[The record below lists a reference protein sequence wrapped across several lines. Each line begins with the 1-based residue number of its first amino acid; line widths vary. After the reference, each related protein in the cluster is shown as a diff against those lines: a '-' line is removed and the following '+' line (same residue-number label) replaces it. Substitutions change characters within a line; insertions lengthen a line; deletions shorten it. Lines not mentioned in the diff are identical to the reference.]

1 MSHIPANIRLQA
13 GDTVHSLT
21 GLKDCGSGRCINL
34 RLDGKAVAPQGWA
47 AVCQPPPAKKF
58 FQIVNGYYRLRV
70 GKVGHYQGEK
80 NFRTLQEAQA
90 ALAAFLPAKA
100 IDAKAALWSGQMG
113 LNKTYAVGPYT
124 GSSSDDDVVDVSFH
138 LEEKPCP
145 PNNALAVC
153 QTAAWPYDTC
163 SEIIY
168 RPAQGSFQPACA
180 EHDPHLPEPFRNSRP
195 CLSLCDAEGKRVRIR
210 HTAAGIEIYQQKY
223 QQAVLLDSKT
233 LNVKALTAN
242 TTVPELAVTVNGQP
256 AAGKR
261 HKLTIG
267 GHATLAANQTVT
279 VRADGKLIKQTPNS
293 NGSIS
298 LLGMAAGQLLVQV
311 LTDCEGVELEF
322 EITDPKEE
330 FIRELWSAIR
340 KYGITNANELA
351 ALLANSDHE
360 TGGGIFLVENSNFRF
375 INWKGLNRN
384 TQRWTAEKGNNA
396 ESDFSK
402 LSTVEKFN
410 IMYQNMNGNTLPDD
424 GFRFRGRGGIH
435 ITGRD
440 TYQKFSQYINNPQI
454 MDNPDLISS
463 DPKLAAE
470 STVWFWTKYKPD
482 LAKVARDGRFDEVRR
497 IVNGGRIGKTSFDNK
512 LDGYLKGAGTFLPP
526 R

>member
-1 MSHIPANIRLQA
+1 
-13 GDTVHSLT
+13 
-21 GLKDCGSGRCINL
+21 
-34 RLDGKAVAPQGWA
+34 
-47 AVCQPPPAKKF
+47 
-58 FQIVNGYYRLRV
+58 
-70 GKVGHYQGEK
+70 
-80 NFRTLQEAQA
+80 
-90 ALAAFLPAKA
+90 
-100 IDAKAALWSGQMG
+100 MG
-113 LNKTYAVGPYT
+113 FNKTYAVGPYT
-124 GSSSDDDVVDVSFH
+124 GSHSDDDVVDASFR
-138 LEEKPCP
+138 LEEKSCP

-153 QTAAWPYDTC
+153 QTAAWPDDTC

-168 RPAQGSFQPACA
+168 RSAQGSFQPACA
-180 EHDPHLPEPFRNSRP
+180 PHDPHLPEPLRNSRS

-210 HTAAGIEIYQQKY
+210 HTASGIEVYQQKY

-233 LNVKALTAN
+233 LKVKAVTDN
-242 TTVPELAVTVNGQP
+242 TTVPALAVTVNDQA

-267 GHATLAANQTVT
+267 GHATLAANQAVT
-279 VRADGKLIKQTPNS
+279 VRTDGKRIKQTPNS
-293 NGSIS
+293 NGSVS
-298 LLGMAAGQLLVQV
+298 LLGMAAGQVLVKV
-311 LTDCEGVELEF
+311 LTDCEGVELDF

-340 KYGITNANELA
+340 KYGVTHPNELA
-351 ALLANSDHE
+351 ALLASSDHE
-360 TGGGIFLVENSNFRF
+360 TGGGVFLVENSNFRF

-384 TQRWTAEKGNNA
+384 TRRWTAERGSSA

-410 IMYQNMNGNTLPDD
+410 IMYQGMSGNILPDD
-424 GFRFRGRGGIH
+424 GFKFRGRGGIH

-440 TYQKFSQYINNPQI
+440 TYQKFSQHINNPRI

-470 STVWFWTKYKPD
+470 SAVWFWIKYKPD
-482 LAKVARDGRFDEVRR
+482 LVKAARDGKFDEVRR
-497 IVNGGRIGKTSFDNK
+497 IVNGGRVGKTSFDNK
-512 LDGYLKGAGTFLPP
+512 LDGYLKNIGTFLPP